1 MAETRWNVTT
11 ERQSRK
17 FIILAIPQLSEDQQ
31 QNSFKKNTMSCKPK
45 ASPSNHLDLK
55 SGLVY
60 KAKLKRRKG

>member
-31 QNSFKKNTMSCKPK
+31 QNSFNKNTMSCKPK

-55 SGLVY
+55 SRLVY